1 MVYIPN
7 EDVPPTSVSTVRKKT
22 GVAGDSTLNTNPRE
36 PTVFDYAQSN
46 QFKVYIPIFPLV
58 EWFVVSC
65 NVPGITMGQGVVPT
79 PLVDYPIVG
88 EKLTYDQFSMTFL
101 VDEKLENF
109 MELHNWLINMAP
121 PQNTNQFMARTSEY
135 VLPTGQ
141 NTKFYPA
148 GNDDS
153 QTATGSTSDRQLY
166 CDITLFILSSK
177 NNPVATVVMRDA
189 FPVSLSSLDYS
200 QQDTDTNYV
209 QCNVTFVYPF
219 YTIQAV

>member
-1 MVYIPN
+1 MAIVPN
-7 EDVPPTSVSTVRKKT
+7 ADVEPSSVSTVRKKT
-22 GVAGDSTLNTNPRE
+22 DSAGVSEFNTSPRE
-36 PTVFDYAQSN
+36 PTVFDYAQNN

-58 EWFVVSC
+58 EWFVISC

-88 EKLTYDQFSMTFL
+88 EKLTYDSFSMTFL
-101 VDEKLENF
+101 VDEKLKNF

-121 PQNTNQFMARTSEY
+121 PQNTNQFMATTSDY
-135 VLPTGQ
+135 VIPTGQ
-141 NTKFYPA
+141 NTKFYA
-148 GNDDS
+148 ADNTNS
-153 QTATGSTSDRQLY
+153 QTSTGSTSDRQLY

-200 QQDTDTNYV
+200 QQETDTNYV
-209 QCNVTFVYPF
+209 QCNVTFAYPF

>member
-1 MVYIPN
+1 MAIVPN
-7 EDVPPTSVSTVRKKT
+7 ADVEPTSVSTVRKKT
-22 GVAGDSTLNTNPRE
+22 GVAGETELNTNPRE

-65 NVPGITMGQGVVPT
+65 NVPGVTMGQGVLPT
-79 PLVDYPIVG
+79 PLVDIPIVG
-88 EKLTYDQFSMTFL
+88 EKLTYDNFSMTFL
-101 VDEKLENF
+101 VDEKLKNF
-109 MELHNWLINMAP
+109 MELHDWLVNMAP
-121 PQNTNQFMARTSEY
+121 PQDQNQFMARTSDY

-148 GNDDS
+148 DNANS
-153 QTATGSTSDRQLY
+153 QTSTGNTSDRQLY

-189 FPVSLSSLDYS
+189 FPTSISSLDYS
-200 QQDTDTNYV
+200 QQETDTSYV
-209 QCNVTFVYPF
+209 QCNVTFAYPF
-219 YTIQAV
+219 YTLQAV

>member
-1 MVYIPN
+1 MAIVPN
-7 EDVPPTSVSTVRKKT
+7 ADVPPTSVSSVRKKT
-22 GVAGDSTLNTNPRE
+22 GAAGVSEFNAIPRE
-36 PTVFDYAQSN
+36 PTTFDYAQSN

-58 EWFVVSC
+58 EWFVISC

-101 VDEKLENF
+101 VDEKLKNF

-121 PQNTNQFMARTSEY
+121 PQNQDQFMARTSDY
-135 VLPTGQ
+135 VLNSGKE
-141 NTKFYPA
+141 TKFYAPD
-148 GNDDS
+148 NTDS
-153 QTATGSTSDRQLY
+153 QTSTGNTSDRDLY

-209 QCNVTFVYPF
+209 QCNVSFAYPF
-219 YTIQAV
+219 YTLKAV

>member
-7 EDVPPTSVSTVRKKT
+7 EDVPPTSVSTVRTKT
-22 GVAGDSTLNTNPRE
+22 GVAGDTELNTNPRE

-65 NVPGITMGQGVVPT
+65 NVPGVTMGQGVVAT
-79 PLVDYPIVG
+79 PLIDMPVVG
-88 EKLTYDQFSMTFL
+88 EKLTYDNFSMTFL
-101 VDEKLENF
+101 VDEKLKNF
-109 MELHNWLINMAP
+109 MELHNWLVNMAP
-121 PQNTNQFMARTSEY
+121 PENMEQFMAITSDY
-135 VLPTGQ
+135 VLNTGKS
-141 NTKFYPA
+141 TLFYPPD
-148 GNDDS
+148 NQDS
-153 QTATGSTSDRQLY
+153 QARTGNTSDRQLY

-200 QQDTDTNYV
+200 QQETDTSYV
-209 QCNVTFVYPF
+209 QCNVTFAYPF

>member
-7 EDVPPTSVSTVRKKT
+7 DDVPPTSVSTVREKT

>member
-7 EDVPPTSVSTVRKKT
+7 DGVPPTSIGSVRSKLEAG
-22 GVAGDSTLNTNPRE
+22 GVEDLNTNPRE
-36 PTVFDYAQSN
+36 PTTFDYAQSN

-58 EWFVVSC
+58 EWFVVGC

-88 EKLTYDQFSMTFL
+88 EKLTYDNFSMTFL

-121 PQNTNQFMARTSEY
+121 PENVEQFMARTSEY
-135 VLPTGQ
+135 VLNTGKE
-141 NTKFYPA
+141 TKFYPI
-148 GNDDS
+148 GNQDS
-153 QTATGSTSDRQLY
+153 QTRTGNTSDRQLY

-177 NNPVATVVMRDA
+177 NNPVATVIMRDA
-189 FPVSLSSLDYS
+189 FPTSISSLDYS
-200 QQDTDTNYV
+200 QQETDTSYV
-209 QCNVTFVYPF
+209 QCNVTFAYPF

>member
-1 MVYIPN
+1 MAIVPN
-7 EDVPPTSVSTVRKKT
+7 ADVEPSSVSTVRKKT
-22 GVAGDSTLNTNPRE
+22 DSAGVSEFNTSPRE
-36 PTVFDYAQSN
+36 PTVFDYAQNN

-58 EWFVVSC
+58 EWFVISC

-88 EKLTYDQFSMTFL
+88 EKLTYDSFSMTFL
-101 VDEKLENF
+101 VDEKLKNF

-121 PQNTNQFMARTSEY
+121 PQNTNQFMATTSDY
-135 VLPTGQ
+135 VIPTGQ
-141 NTKFYPA
+141 NTKFYA
-148 GNDDS
+148 ADNTNS
-153 QTATGSTSDRQLY
+153 QTSTGSTSDRQLY

-189 FPVSLSSLDYS
+189 FPTSISSLDYS
-200 QQDTDTNYV
+200 QQETDTSYV
-209 QCNVTFVYPF
+209 QCNVTFAYPF

>member
-141 NTKFYPA
+141 KTKFYPA

-189 FPVSLSSLDYS
+189 FPTSISSLDYS
-200 QQDTDTNYV
+200 QQETDTSYV
-209 QCNVTFVYPF
+209 QCNVTFAYPF
-219 YTIQAV
+219 YTLQAV